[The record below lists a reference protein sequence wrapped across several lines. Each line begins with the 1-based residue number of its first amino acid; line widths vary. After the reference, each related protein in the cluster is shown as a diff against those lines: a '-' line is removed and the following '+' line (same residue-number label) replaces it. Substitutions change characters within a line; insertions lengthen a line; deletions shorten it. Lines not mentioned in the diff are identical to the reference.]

1 MALRF
6 TQGNLGASAHMR
18 YASGRAGVLGN
29 AFLDRGGSRTSNGDG
44 GRWLHNERG
53 ALARSSARGG
63 DVVHVKLGGNVPWGA
78 GRGTEVELAALGGG
92 RGGEV
97 VVPLDVGEEGVAG
110 AAEPRADGAVLVRV
124 FLEDVLVF
132 ILFFFFFYL
141 LADGSFDV

>member
-1 MALRF
+1 MRH
-6 TQGNLGASAHMR
+6 ASV
-18 YASGRAGVLGN
+18 RAGVLGN
-29 AFLDRGGSRTSNGDG
+29 AFLDWGGSRTSNGDG
-44 GRWLHNERG
+44 GRWLHNKRG
-53 ALARSSARGG
+53 ALARGSARGG
-63 DVVHVKLGGNVPWGA
+63 DVVFVKFGGDVPGGA

-132 ILFFFFFYL
+132 ILFFFFYL